1 MSASPET
8 WTVLRVLTWTA
19 ERFGQEGLDSPRL
32 DAELLLAHC
41 LGVERVRLYMDHEKP
56 LLPEELG
63 RYRELV
69 RRRLRREPVAYI
81 TGTREFWSLPLV
93 VSDRVLV
100 PRPETETLVE
110 QALRIVG
117 ELGLDAPLIVD
128 VGTGSGAIA
137 LALASELP
145 RARVL
150 ALDVDPA
157 ALEVAA
163 ENARRLELELT
174 PLRGDLLDALPP
186 DTGPL
191 DLVVANLPYVASA
204 ELDGLQPEVARW
216 EPRRALDGG
225 PDGLDPLR
233 RLVPQA
239 AARLGGGRAL
249 VLEVGAVQAPVATR
263 LCAEHGFEAARVV
276 QDLAGLDRVVCAL
289 RPPRP

>member
-1 MSASPET
+1 MSGRDES
-8 WTVLRVLTWTA
+8 WTVLRVLAWTA
-19 ERFGQEGLDSPRL
+19 DRFGQEGLGSPRL

-110 QALRIVG
+110 QALRSVA
-117 ELGLDAPLIVD
+117 ELELDAPLIVD

-145 RARVL
+145 RARIL

-174 PLRGDLLDALPP
+174 LLRGDLLDALPA

-191 DLVVANLPYVASA
+191 DLVVANLPYVARS
-204 ELDGLQPEVARW
+204 ELDGLEPEVARW

-233 RLVPQA
+233 RLVAQA
-239 AARLGGGRAL
+239 AARLGAGRAL
-249 VLEVGAVQAPVATR
+249 ALEIGAEQAPAVTR
-263 LCAEHGFEAARVV
+263 LCSGHGFEGVRVV
-276 QDLAGLDRVVCAL
+276 QDLAGLDRVVCSL
-289 RPPRP
+289 RPRRP

>member
-1 MSASPET
+1 MSASGET
-8 WTVLRVLTWTA
+8 WTVLRVLTWTVA
-19 ERFGQEGLDSPRL
+19 RFGQEGLSSPRL
-32 DAELLLAHC
+32 DAELLLSHC

-56 LLPEELG
+56 LRPEELA

-69 RRRLRREPVAYI
+69 RRRLQREPVAYI
-81 TGTREFWSLPLV
+81 TGTREFWSLPLA

-117 ELGLDAPLIVD
+117 ELELDAPLVVD
-128 VGTGSGAIA
+128 VGTGSGAVA

-150 ALDVDPA
+150 ALDVDPG

-174 PLRGDLLDALPP
+174 LLQGDLLDALPEGA
-186 DTGPL
+186 GPL
-191 DLVVANLPYVASA
+191 DLVVANLPYVASG
-204 ELDGLQPEVARW
+204 EIDGLQPEVARW

-225 PDGLDPLR
+225 PEGLDALR
-233 RLVPQA
+233 RLLPQA
-239 AARLGGGRAL
+239 AARLGAGRGLAL
-249 VLEVGAVQAPVATR
+249 EIGAEQGVAVTR
-263 LCAEHGFEAARVV
+263 LCSEHGFEGVRVV